1 MPVPLLVGVGTGL
14 IAKKVLSSLGKK
26 YALKASKKFLVS
38 NFLASSALGGAG
50 FRIADDAMSNE
61 DLLGGRNFEEWR
73 DDNLTQE
80 EFNQYLMS
88 IGNDPAMFFNTNP
101 AGYSAELDAW
111 AERLFNEAMDAVDEE
126 SDPDGYLKKID
137 EMSDEEVNGLTP
149 EERLKYDNAI
159 NRNQRVDESAADY
172 VVGQGSIAK
181 GFTETLPNIWGAK
194 ELLSQYYSTAM
205 GSGKRTEIGEQFAP
219 YTYRDGT
226 TFLPSEARN
235 SGYTVLGFEPITYY
249 DATVDQEKYQNY
261 VQENPAFSAPEIG
274 PTLGPRISPG
284 QERFRTWEF
293 SEQGKEAGIDYAKV
307 VMEDQ
312 PLTFTDAMVIYD
324 AQTPDTQKLIAES
337 LALTGLDQMNSGQ
350 SYMQSAVG
358 NLMFTDPNIIYE
370 RDSVLSALQFVA
382 AEASTSM
389 GMYEDDTD
397 VGDRYI
403 PKLRASD
410 FDTESMTVNSF
421 QDNLFDLA
429 LKTKALTTITPAL
442 SQDLFKK
449 VYFGLTG
456 RAPNEETQGL
466 VRGWTRDF
474 QRETMGETNLSQS
487 DFAAS
492 YSDDIEEN
500 YGTQIEQN
508 QGFVAR
514 QTLKKIIA
522 EAV

>member
-1 MPVPLLVGVGTGL
+1 MVLPYLVGAGTSL
-14 IAKKVLSSLGKK
+14 VAKKVLSSLGKK
-26 YALKASKKFLVS
+26 YALKAGKKFLLPLPVR
-38 NFLASSALGGAG
+38 FFGTVTAGGAG
-50 FRIADDAMSNE
+50 FRVADLSTSNE
-61 DLLGGRNFEEWR
+61 DLLGERNFEEWR
-73 DDNLTQE
+73 DDNLNQE

-88 IGNDPAMFFNTNP
+88 TGNDPSTFFNNNP
-101 AGYSAELDAW
+101 AGYQAEMEAW
-111 AERLFNEAMDAVDEE
+111 AERLFQEAMDAED
-126 SDPDGYLKKID
+126 DDNFLKNID
-137 EMSDEEVNGLTP
+137 EMSDEEVDGLSP
-149 EERLKYDNAI
+149 EERLEYDNAI
-159 NRNQRVDESAADY
+159 NRKQRVDESPADY
-172 VVGQGSIAK
+172 EAGQGSIAK
-181 GFTETLPNIWGAK
+181 GSTESLPNIWGAK
-194 ELLSQYYSTAM
+194 QLLSEYYSRATS
-205 GSGKRTEIGEQFAP
+205 SGKLTEIGAQFAP

-235 SGYTVLGFEPITYY
+235 RGYTVLGFEPITYY

-261 VQENPAFSAPEIG
+261 MQENPAFSVPGI
-274 PTLGPRISPG
+274 GPRISPD
-284 QERFRTWEF
+284 QEKFRTWEF

-500 YGTQIEQN
+500 YGTQIKQN